1 MEMEYTNKQLI
12 NLAQK
17 AKENS
22 YSPYSNFAVGA
33 VVLADSG
40 KVYMG
45 TNIENAS
52 FPAGCCAE
60 RSAIFSALSNGEKIL
75 KKLVIVASD
84 NDIVYPCGVC
94 RQVILEHMKDGK
106 IICAKNENEYEEYK
120 IADLLPHS
128 FDLKK

>member
-1 MEMEYTNKQLI
+1 MEYTNKQLI

-33 VVLADSG
+33 VVLAGSG

-45 TNIENAS
+45 ANIENAS

-60 RSAIFSALSNGEKIL
+60 RSAIFSALSNGEKVL
-75 KKLVIVASD
+75 EKLIVVASD
-84 NDIVYPCGVC
+84 DKVVYPCGVC
-94 RQVILEHMKDGK
+94 RQVILEHMKNG
-106 IICAKNENEYEEYK
+106 IIVCVKNENEYEEYK
-120 IADLLPHS
+120 ISDLLPHS

>member
-1 MEMEYTNKQLI
+1 MEYTNKQLI

-33 VVLADSG
+33 VVLAGSG

-45 TNIENAS
+45 ANIENAS

-60 RSAIFSALSNGEKIL
+60 RGAIFSALSNGEKVL
-75 KKLVIVASD
+75 EKLIVVASD
-84 NDIVYPCGVC
+84 DKVVYPCGVC
-94 RQVILEHMKDGK
+94 RQVILEHMKNG
-106 IICAKNENEYEEYK
+106 IIVCVKNENEYEEYK
-120 IADLLPHS
+120 ISDLLPHS

>member
-33 VVLADSG
+33 VVLAGSG

-45 TNIENAS
+45 ANIENAS

-60 RSAIFSALSNGEKIL
+60 RSAIFSALSNGEKVL
-75 KKLVIVASD
+75 EKLVIVASD
-84 NDIVYPCGVC
+84 DKVVYPCGVC
-94 RQVILEHMKDGK
+94 RQVILEHMKNG
-106 IICAKNENEYEEYK
+106 IIVCAKNENEYEEYK